1 MSRPQPGAT
10 ARSERVMETTL
21 IFHDGLDLPHVAAFT
36 LLASVTA

>member
-1 MSRPQPGAT
+1 MSLPHLDGVAL
-10 ARSERVMETTL
+10 SDGGMERTL